1 MLSIVDQEHF
11 ESLKKKYGYYSSW
24 AIWAEEGDTPKS
36 NVGDLSVFEGTNFLS
51 QLNPNVV
58 LVGLNISRDVV
69 RAPLANFHDI
79 RPKATDFKIRYALKN
94 SPWWGGYM
102 TDIIKDYAELSSG
115 KVMKYLKENK
125 SFEKQ
130 NVTAFK
136 EELEDLG
143 VSDPLLIALGGDT
156 HSILDR
162 NFGSELRIIR
172 VLHYASYINR
182 ENYRKEL
189 SKFW

>member
-94 SPWWGGYM
+94 SPWW
-102 TDIIKDYAELSSG
+102 A
-115 KVMKYLKENK
+115 
-125 SFEKQ
+125 
-130 NVTAFK
+130 VT
-136 EELEDLG
+136 
-143 VSDPLLIALGGDT
+143 
-156 HSILDR
+156 
-162 NFGSELRIIR
+162 
-172 VLHYASYINR
+172 
-182 ENYRKEL
+182 
-189 SKFW
+189 